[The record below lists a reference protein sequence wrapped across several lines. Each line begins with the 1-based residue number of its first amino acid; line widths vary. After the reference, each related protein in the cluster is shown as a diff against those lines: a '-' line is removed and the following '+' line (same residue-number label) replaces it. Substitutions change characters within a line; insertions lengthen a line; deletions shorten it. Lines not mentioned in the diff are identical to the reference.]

1 MYQSGLVHFLF
12 LSMATAV
19 HPIHLIVGGLNHQMT
34 VEMPECSSGI
44 WSNSTWNITQK
55 GPEIMLQHVAQAW
68 EGEEQVHRTRL
79 GIYGN
84 QPW

>member
-1 MYQSGLVHFLF
+1 MFKRHLVKFNLEHY
-12 LSMATAV
+12 T
-19 HPIHLIVGGLNHQMT
+19 
-34 VEMPECSSGI
+34 E
-44 WSNSTWNITQK
+44 

-79 GIYGN
+79 GISGN